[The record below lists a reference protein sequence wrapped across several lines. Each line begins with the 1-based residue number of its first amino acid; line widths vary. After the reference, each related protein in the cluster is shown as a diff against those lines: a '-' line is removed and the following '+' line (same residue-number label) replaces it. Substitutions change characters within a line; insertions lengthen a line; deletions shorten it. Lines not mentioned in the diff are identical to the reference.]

1 MPRVLITT
9 VPFAQNNRLPIDLLK
24 KANIEYSINP
34 LNKKLTEKELKKL
47 VTDFDAIIAGTELI
61 SAEVMDAAT
70 NLKMISRVGVGLD
83 SVDLM
88 AAKKR
93 GIKVSYT
100 PEAPA
105 PAVSELTIGLMLSLL
120 RSVHV
125 SNKGLH
131 EGIWRRF
138 FGLRIENIKIG
149 IIGVGRIGLRVLEHT
164 KAFGNPE
171 ILANDLYP
179 IDGLE
184 KKFNLYW
191 TSKEKILKEADML
204 TIHVPLTASTKNMIG
219 KEQLLQMKNDAFI
232 INTARG
238 GIINEQDLFEVLD
251 SGHLGGAAID
261 VFEVEPYNGPLTKID
276 RCLLTSH
283 MGSMSNDCREKM
295 EIEAVE
301 EAIRFLKGKK
311 LYNEV
316 PEYEYNAQ
324 IRDLE

>member
-1 MPRVLITT
+1 MSRVLITT
-9 VPFAQNNRLPIDLLK
+9 VPFAQNNSLPIDLLK
-24 KANIEYSINP
+24 KANIEYAINP
-34 LNKKLTEKELKKL
+34 LNKKLTEKELKKM
-47 VTDFDAIIAGTELI
+47 VSGFDAIIAGTELI
-61 SAEVMDAAT
+61 TAEVMDAAT

-93 GIKVSYT
+93 GITVSYT

-120 RSVHV
+120 RSVHI
-125 SNKGLH
+125 SNKELH

-164 KAFGNPE
+164 KAFGNPT
-171 ILANDLYP
+171 ILANDLNP

-191 TSKEKILKEADML
+191 TSKEKILKEVDML

-219 KEQLLQMKNDAFI
+219 KEQLLQMKNNAFI

-238 GIINEQDLFEVLD
+238 GIINEHDLFEVLD

-261 VFEVEPYNGPLTKID
+261 VFEVEPYDGPLTKID

-283 MGSMSNDCREKM
+283 MGSMQMIVGKM

-301 EAIRFLKGKK
+301 EAIRFLKRKK

-316 PEYEYNAQ
+316 PEYEYNSQ
-324 IRDLE
+324 